1 MAIKKSELYS
11 SIWESCDELR
21 GGMDAS
27 LYKNYVLT
35 LLFVKYVSDR
45 YEGDKYAEIVI
56 PEGGSFDDMIKV
68 KGDKNIGEKLDIIV
82 STLAKANNLSG
93 IIDSA
98 SFNDDEKIGS
108 GKEMV
113 EKLTS
118 LVAIFQNPNLNFK
131 KHRATDDDILGDAYE
146 YLMRHFATQSGKSKG
161 QFYTPAEVSRV
172 IAKVIRIDE
181 ADSAE
186 MTLYDPACG
195 SGSLLI
201 RAADEADCDITI
213 YGQEKDISTVGMA
226 KMNLVLHHK
235 ASGDIRQGNTLA
247 DPKFKD
253 RTKLKKFDYIVAN
266 PPFSLKK
273 WSNGISN
280 PDEYERF
287 IGYGNPPAKNGDY
300 AWLLHLIKS
309 MKRDGKGAIVLP
321 HGVLFR
327 GNAEAGIRAK
337 IINKGCIKG
346 IIGLPSNLFL
356 GTGIPACIIVLD
368 KSDAVTRNGIF
379 MIDASKEFMKDGNKN
394 RLREQDIRKIVDVF
408 NAEIEIEKY
417 SRFVPYNE
425 IKEDNAYNLNIP
437 RYIDTSEAEDL
448 QNIEAH
454 LLGGIPSK
462 DIDELSAYWDVYPS
476 LKNHLFESFERKGFL
491 KLSVD
496 QGNIRKEIFNYSEF
510 IDHAKNVDSAYTGWK
525 EKVSQ
530 SMYEMQEGNNPK
542 EFIVDIAEKIL
553 NDFSKV
559 SLIDKFDIYQHLM
572 QYWQEYMQDDTYAI
586 SYDGWI
592 AGREIERE
600 LDKKGKLKSFE
611 GRVIPKKIIIEKY
624 FRDEKEA
631 IENLESLLDEV
642 VGKLQEMK
650 EEHGGEDGLLAE
662 VINDKGNISK
672 NDVKI
677 RLKDIKNDS
686 EYVEE
691 YSVLK
696 DYVSLMENETTFK
709 SSIKKANEIL
719 DSVVIDKYGEL
730 NIEEIKELVIEEKWY
745 RDIFRGIDRI
755 YSTVS
760 HKLANRITE
769 LAKRYEKTLPSLENE
784 VDELARKVDAHLER
798 MGYSWK

>member
-56 PEGGSFDDMIKV
+56 PDGGSFDDMIKV

-108 GKEMV
+108 GQEMV
-113 EKLTS
+113 EKLTN
-118 LVAIFQNPNLNFK
+118 LIAIFQNPNLDFK
-131 KHRATDDDILGDAYE
+131 KHRAMDDDILGDAYE
-146 YLMRHFATQSGKSKG
+146 YLMKHFATQSGKSKG

-181 ADSAE
+181 ANSAE

-226 KMNLVLHHK
+226 KMNLVLHNK
-235 ASGDIRQGNTLA
+235 ASGDIRQGNTLS

-309 MKRDGKGAIVLP
+309 MKRNGKGAIVLP

-327 GNAEAGIRAK
+327 GNAEAGIRAE
-337 IINKGCIKG
+337 IINKGYIKG
-346 IIGLPSNLFL
+346 IIGLPANLFF

-368 KSDAVTRNGIF
+368 KSEVVTRNGIF

-408 NAEIEIEKY
+408 NAEREIDKY
-417 SRFVPYNE
+417 SRFVPYKE
-425 IKEDNAYNLNIP
+425 IKEENAYNLNIP
-437 RYIDTSEAEDL
+437 RYIDTSEAEDF

-454 LLGGIPSK
+454 LLGGIPNK

-476 LKNHLFESFERKGFL
+476 LKNHLFEPFGRKGFL
-491 KLSVD
+491 KLKVD
-496 QGNIRKEIFNYSEF
+496 QDCIRKEIFNYSQF
-510 IDHAKNVDSAYTGWK
+510 IDHAKNVDRAYVGWK
-525 EKVSQ
+525 EKVNK

-542 EFIVDIAEKIL
+542 EFIADIAEKIL

-559 SLIDKFDIYQHLM
+559 SLINKFDIYQFLM

-586 SYDGWI
+586 SYDGWVV
-592 AGREIERE
+592 GSEIERE
-600 LDKKGKLKSFE
+600 YDKKGKLKSFE
-611 GRVIPKKIIIEKY
+611 GRVITKKIMIENY
-624 FRDEKEA
+624 FRDEKKA
-631 IENLESLLDEV
+631 IENLESKLDEV
-642 VGKLQEMK
+642 VGKLQETK
-650 EEHGGEDGLLAE
+650 EEYGGEDGLLDE

-672 NDVKI
+672 NEVKA

-691 YSVLK
+691 FSVLK
-696 DYVSLMENETTFK
+696 DYLSLMESETTFK
-709 SSIKKANEIL
+709 SSVKKANEVL
-719 DSVVIDKYGEL
+719 DSVVMDKYGEL
-730 NIEEIKELVIEEKWY
+730 NIEEIKKLVIEEKWN
-745 RDIFRGIDRI
+745 RDIFDGIDKI

-760 HKLANRITE
+760 HKLAIRITE
-769 LAKRYEKTLPSLENE
+769 LTKRYEKKLPTLENE
-784 VDELARKVDAHLER
+784 VDELTSKVDAHLER